1 MDKTETFKDNIVPT
15 PQDEAESW
23 DDEFRELKRTLPKE
37 EGWYETPL
45 YFFQGFWCS
54 SPALKDVISFQ
65 KHFQALDSDIIVAS
79 VPKSGTTWLKALT
92 FSIVNRNQFRGEENP
107 LLSSGPHQLVPFLEF
122 DLYLNNPCPDLENS
136 CPYQPRTFS
145 THLPYA
151 SLPPSIKD
159 SNSKIVYICRNPMD
173 VFISLWFFVDKL
185 HFKHLK
191 PLDEAFEL
199 FCKGIYGS
207 GPFFDHVLGYWKV
220 SQENPNKILFLQYED
235 LKEDIIFHVKRM
247 GKFLG
252 FPFSEEEEK
261 QGVVEEIA
269 RTCSFGNLKELDVN
283 KNGVH
288 IYGIPH
294 HTFFRKAEVGN
305 WSNYLT
311 PAMVERLEKLIQEN
325 LDGSEPHGRDEI
337 DMIFQIHCMEK
348 EDYGSVLRA
357 FFAQSDRLSWGKER
371 LITELRQELNV
382 TDVEHGEL
390 LWKIISD
397 ESFKMIREWRKS
409 APYVQDSL
417 AGELNA
423 SRSAP
428 SPMGHAS
435 EKKRKTSHASDSIF
449 HKQEPH
455 GQASLGFL
463 PFPTPVSRKSDKF
476 IMFSLNSG
484 RSIQVASHDLQAP
497 SDDKG
502 RRIVKSKT
510 KIGYHGPY
518 FEHLKEGADVIQ
530 IRETKRLL
538 HEDHER
544 SLLLALA
551 KLSHVSNDDDS
562 RGEVRENKRQI
573 VTHSRFHLQAGGLD
587 SYPPES
593 YPPKKSCTLKSY
605 DPTHPVKLKVPRP

>member
-1 MDKTETFKDNIVPT
+1 MCLFYSNNY
-15 PQDEAESW
+15 
-23 DDEFRELKRTLPKE
+23 F
-37 EGWYETPL
+37 GL
-45 YFFQGFWCS
+45 Y
-54 SPALKDVISFQ
+54 
-65 KHFQALDSDIIVAS
+65 S
-79 VPKSGTTWLKALT
+79 VVVVQLLA
-92 FSIVNRNQFRGEENP
+92 FS
-107 LLSSGPHQLVPFLEF
+107 
-122 DLYLNNPCPDLENS
+122 YC
-136 CPYQPRTFS
+136 
-145 THLPYA
+145 
-151 SLPPSIKD
+151 
-159 SNSKIVYICRNPMD
+159 
-173 VFISLWFFVDKL
+173 
-185 HFKHLK
+185 
-191 PLDEAFEL
+191 
-199 FCKGIYGS
+199 
-207 GPFFDHVLGYWKV
+207 
-220 SQENPNKILFLQYED
+220 
-235 LKEDIIFHVKRM
+235 
-247 GKFLG
+247 
-252 FPFSEEEEK
+252 
-261 QGVVEEIA
+261 
-269 RTCSFGNLKELDVN
+269 
-283 KNGVH
+283 
-288 IYGIPH
+288 
-294 HTFFRKAEVGN
+294 
-305 WSNYLT
+305 
-311 PAMVERLEKLIQEN
+311 N
-325 LDGSEPHGRDEI
+325 LDLLLRESKLRKKPHGRDEI

-463 PFPTPVSRKSDKF
+463 PFPTP
-476 IMFSLNSG
+476 
-484 RSIQVASHDLQAP
+484 AP

-538 HEDHER
+538 HELRRLVFCLYIFGAGYGAGRRSLNFKLQKLLIIIWWRFEKIEKMIYGRKGTDQVQVEMAKLILNDHER

>member
-1 MDKTETFKDNIVPT
+1 
-15 PQDEAESW
+15 
-23 DDEFRELKRTLPKE
+23 
-37 EGWYETPL
+37 
-45 YFFQGFWCS
+45 
-54 SPALKDVISFQ
+54 
-65 KHFQALDSDIIVAS
+65 
-79 VPKSGTTWLKALT
+79 
-92 FSIVNRNQFRGEENP
+92 
-107 LLSSGPHQLVPFLEF
+107 
-122 DLYLNNPCPDLENS
+122 
-136 CPYQPRTFS
+136 
-145 THLPYA
+145 
-151 SLPPSIKD
+151 
-159 SNSKIVYICRNPMD
+159 
-173 VFISLWFFVDKL
+173 
-185 HFKHLK
+185 
-191 PLDEAFEL
+191 
-199 FCKGIYGS
+199 
-207 GPFFDHVLGYWKV
+207 
-220 SQENPNKILFLQYED
+220 
-235 LKEDIIFHVKRM
+235 
-247 GKFLG
+247 
-252 FPFSEEEEK
+252 
-261 QGVVEEIA
+261 
-269 RTCSFGNLKELDVN
+269 
-283 KNGVH
+283 
-288 IYGIPH
+288 
-294 HTFFRKAEVGN
+294 
-305 WSNYLT
+305 
-311 PAMVERLEKLIQEN
+311 
-325 LDGSEPHGRDEI
+325 
-337 DMIFQIHCMEK
+337 MIFQIHCMEK
-348 EDYGSVLRA
+348 EAYGSVLRA

-463 PFPTPVSRKSDKF
+463 PFPTP
-476 IMFSLNSG
+476 
-484 RSIQVASHDLQAP
+484 AP

-502 RRIVKSKT
+502 RGIVKSKT